1 MANNLKF
8 TYTETDLTARL
19 NIITSN
25 YLFNQKE
32 IVMAFTRTYLQKRSE
47 QVNKNGQN
55 SISIEPALKEI
66 DFQIQRKMYINMLK
80 EIRKRRKI

>member
-1 MANNLKF
+1 
-8 TYTETDLTARL
+8 
-19 NIITSN
+19 
-25 YLFNQKE
+25 
-32 IVMAFTRTYLQKRSE
+32 MAFTRTYLQKRSE